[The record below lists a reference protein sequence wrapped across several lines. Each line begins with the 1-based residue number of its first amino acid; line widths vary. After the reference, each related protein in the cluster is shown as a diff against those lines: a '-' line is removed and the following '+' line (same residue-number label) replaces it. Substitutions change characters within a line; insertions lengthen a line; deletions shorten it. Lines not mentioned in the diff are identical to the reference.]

1 MNGVI
6 HGRRAAPVVLREHE
20 RLVLQG
26 LIRNKRTPKSVVRR
40 SRAILRFADGLSNA
54 AVAAELG
61 VSDATVSVWRSNT
74 LEHGVM
80 LRPGGP
86 WTDRAPY
93 PPAESKTKVA
103 HWVKGTKGR
112 RPAEVV
118 LGDKERSILER
129 YVQSPDASGT
139 FAVRCKAI
147 LYCADGLSNRE
158 IGREL
163 GLSDVTIAAWR
174 HNFVKDRIEGLSD
187 KRKGRRECPPA
198 KGTQVEA
205 ITRGEVDLGRRSPP
219 LRLDEDER
227 LALESLVRSR
237 CGTGAI
243 SDRSRVIL
251 RCADGRS
258 NKAVAAELDMTP
270 SVLGKWRKRFF
281 EFGIEG
287 LLGRPPL
294 ALGDPVT
301 GEKVAEVIDW
311 SLNTKPAGA
320 AHWTVRAMAEKTGLT
335 EAAIRRI
342 WVALGVHPHPWK
354 MLELSASPLF
364 VANVRGIIGF
374 CLSPPDRVMVLRVEI
389 GKRANAEG
397 SRPRE
402 ANGALA
408 LDPAR
413 LAPPT
418 AQEDSRTRRSR
429 ALGSNPLLL
438 ALDAVTGMDGE
449 SYHARD
455 RARDLHDFLREIDS
469 RVPRDEELH
478 IIVDNDF
485 IRTAEEIASR
495 RVKPPRWHVHVA
507 PTRTAWAYQAEY
519 WLGALSR
526 RPFQS
531 PENASVRQLRSDVRA
546 FLNSHFDGPKSFK
559 WPTSCGDHFVPGEH
573 SSPRDERAHAT
584 NREDSGQGEGSG
596 SSPILING
604 QHGDEIGVSCS
615 CRGNTQQKKDTENG
629 SGDALESNARPRSN
643 LDHGRLNRTSEL
655 FQLAAVSNLSTV
667 FDCNIYE
674 VFDRAIQA
682 LLDARHVLIIGMDL
696 DHACALHMHQIAA
709 TRFRNWHLV
718 ERTDPVSDPLL
729 ACLSPVDVVV
739 AIGTTP
745 ICGSTLR
752 VADYARSRCARV
764 IGLTDWSDSPLAA
777 HAHDV
782 LFASARCPGPFTSQV
797 ATIALVETLVGT
809 VMARHVNQAA
819 RCQLDK

>member
-1 MNGVI
+1 
-6 HGRRAAPVVLREHE
+6 
-20 RLVLQG
+20 
-26 LIRNKRTPKSVVRR
+26 
-40 SRAILRFADGLSNA
+40 
-54 AVAAELG
+54 
-61 VSDATVSVWRSNT
+61 
-74 LEHGVM
+74 
-80 LRPGGP
+80 
-86 WTDRAPY
+86 
-93 PPAESKTKVA
+93 
-103 HWVKGTKGR
+103 
-112 RPAEVV
+112 
-118 LGDKERSILER
+118 
-129 YVQSPDASGT
+129 
-139 FAVRCKAI
+139 
-147 LYCADGLSNRE
+147 
-158 IGREL
+158 
-163 GLSDVTIAAWR
+163 
-174 HNFVKDRIEGLSD
+174 
-187 KRKGRRECPPA
+187 
-198 KGTQVEA
+198 
-205 ITRGEVDLGRRSPP
+205 
-219 LRLDEDER
+219 
-227 LALESLVRSR
+227 
-237 CGTGAI
+237 
-243 SDRSRVIL
+243 
-251 RCADGRS
+251 
-258 NKAVAAELDMTP
+258 MTP

-281 EFGIEG
+281 KFGIEG

-294 ALGDPVT
+294 NLGDPVT

-320 AHWTVRAMAEKTGLT
+320 ARWTVRAMAEKTGLP

-342 WVALGVHPHPWK
+342 WVALGVHPRPWK

-364 VANVRGIIGF
+364 VANVRGIVGF
-374 CLSPPDRVMVLRVEI
+374 HLSPPDRAMVLRVEI

-397 SRPRE
+397 SRPKE

-438 ALDAVTGMDGE
+438 ALDVVTGMDGE
-449 SYHARD
+449 SNHARD
-455 RARDLHDFLREIDS
+455 RSRDLRDFLQEIDS

-485 IRTAEEIASR
+485 IRTAEEI
-495 RVKPPRWHVHVA
+495 PPLLVEPSRWHVHVA
-507 PTRTAWAYQAEY
+507 PTRIAWAYQAEY

-531 PENASVRQLRSDVRA
+531 PENTSVRQLRSNVRA

-559 WPTSCGDHFVPGEH
+559 WPTSSSDCLVAAERSSRRGE
-573 SSPRDERAHAT
+573 RVHAT
-584 NREDSGQGEGSG
+584 DRGEIGQGERNG
-596 SSPILING
+596 SSPIRIDG
-604 QHGDEIGVSCS
+604 QHGNEIAVSS
-615 CRGNTQQKKDTENG
+615 NCRGNSQQRMDTEKAP
-629 SGDALESNARPRSN
+629 GDAVESDIQLRSKY
-643 LDHGRLNRTSEL
+643 DHARLNRTSDL
-655 FQLAAVSNLSTV
+655 FALAAVSNLNTV
-667 FDCNIYE
+667 FECNDYE
-674 VFDRAIQA
+674 AFDRAIQA

-718 ERTDPVSDPLL
+718 ERTDPASDQNL
-729 ACLSPVDVVV
+729 ANLSPADVVV

-745 ICGSTLR
+745 VCDSTLR

-797 ATIALVETLVGT
+797 ATIALVETLVGN